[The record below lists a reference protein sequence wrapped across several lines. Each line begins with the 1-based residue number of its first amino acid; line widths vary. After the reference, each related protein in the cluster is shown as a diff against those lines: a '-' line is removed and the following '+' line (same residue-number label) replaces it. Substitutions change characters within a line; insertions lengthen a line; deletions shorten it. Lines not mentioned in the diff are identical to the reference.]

1 MRKSCSLQGIIHLG
15 YFDIVFIQHTYIN
28 NIRQMSSLLHLGS
41 TVKHFDV
48 VLRIGLA
55 FERGNCLSVLP
66 HLFAVQNSTHP
77 FIVSILP
84 VLRARKNSFIVIFVT
99 LQYTCQE
106 RSRDG
111 SGMDTHLSQFV
122 HAILLLHFKSVYMYL

>member
-1 MRKSCSLQGIIHLG
+1 MRKSCCLQGIIHLG

-55 FERGNCLSVLP
+55 FERGK
-66 HLFAVQNSTHP
+66 LFICFTALICGTKFDTSLHCIN
-77 FIVSILP
+77 IVSI
-84 VLRARKNSFIVIFVT
+84 AS
-99 LQYTCQE
+99 
-106 RSRDG
+106 
-111 SGMDTHLSQFV
+111 
-122 HAILLLHFKSVYMYL
+122 